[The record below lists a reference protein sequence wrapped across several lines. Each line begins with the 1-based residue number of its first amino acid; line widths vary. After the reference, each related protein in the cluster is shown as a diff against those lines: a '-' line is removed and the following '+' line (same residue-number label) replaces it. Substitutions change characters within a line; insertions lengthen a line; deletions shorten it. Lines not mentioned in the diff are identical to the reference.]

1 MKDSRAAMGMPI
13 TVEIADASASMAD
26 IDAVFAYF
34 EHVNLVFSV
43 HRNDSEISRIN
54 RGEVVYENYTDE
66 VKEVLART
74 EDTRRVTQ
82 GYFDALRPN
91 KLYDPSGV
99 VKGWAIQNA
108 YTLLLKRGFKN
119 FFIEAGGDI
128 ALSGHNQSGG
138 KWSVGIRNPFKLDTT
153 VKTLYLSDC
162 GIATSGNYLRGNHI
176 YNPNSGKEAS
186 QDIVSVTVIGP
197 NVYEADRFATAVYA
211 MGYKGIEFIES
222 LEGFEGYAIDKR
234 GIATFTSGFEIFTQ
248 NNKSL

>member
-43 HRNDSEISRIN
+43 HRPDSEISKIN
-54 RGEVVYENYTDE
+54 RGEIPYEQYSDE
-66 VKEVLART
+66 VKEVLARA
-74 EDTRRVTQ
+74 EDTRRVTH

-91 KLYDPSGV
+91 KSYDPSGV

-108 YTLLLKRGFKN
+108 HDLLRKRGFKH
-119 FFIEAGGDI
+119 FFVEAGGDI
-128 ALSGHNQSGG
+128 AVSGKNESGQ

-153 VKTLYLSDC
+153 VKTLHLTDC

-176 YNPNSGKEAS
+176 YDPKSGKETS
-186 QDIVSVTVIGP
+186 GEIVSITVIGA
-197 NVYEADRFATAVYA
+197 NVYEADRFATAAYA

-222 LEGFEGYAIDKR
+222 LQGFEGYMIDKR
-234 GIATFTSGFEIFTQ
+234 GVATFTSGFEALVQ
-248 NNKSL
+248 KK